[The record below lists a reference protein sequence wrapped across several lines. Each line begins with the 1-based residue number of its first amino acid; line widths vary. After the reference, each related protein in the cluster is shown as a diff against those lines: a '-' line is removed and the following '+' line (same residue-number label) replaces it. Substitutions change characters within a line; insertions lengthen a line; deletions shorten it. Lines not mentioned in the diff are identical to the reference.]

1 MKDLIRENKD
11 PEMGWNKC
19 ECSNVQQLRKRCNEA
34 FGDML
39 PVAEDNRKAKHNG
52 KYVCTVPEK
61 RKINIFNRKSSIK
74 IIREMYIQTVSD

>member
-1 MKDLIRENKD
+1 
-11 PEMGWNKC
+11 
-19 ECSNVQQLRKRCNEA
+19 
-34 FGDML
+34 ML